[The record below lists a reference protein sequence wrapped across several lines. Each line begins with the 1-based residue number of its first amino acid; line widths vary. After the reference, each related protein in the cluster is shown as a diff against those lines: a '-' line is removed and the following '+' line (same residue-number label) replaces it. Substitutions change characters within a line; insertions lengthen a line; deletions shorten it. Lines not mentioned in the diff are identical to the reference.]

1 MQASRERNQNAI
13 LQSLR
18 GREADQTRTKRRPHL
33 VARERAVPGVAAG
46 AGVLRELLLAPA
58 SERHTEARVSTRR
71 QLPPAA
77 VDPDASRQQERRK
90 RICVWGRRGSHAAD
104 DPGIGEGGGGRRGR
118 GPGGRWVGDH
128 DVPLHR
134 RAHAMPLLL
143 RFSLDLSRVQAALA
157 LLCFS
162 PGMPR
167 AGGGGRRGSELSRLL
182 GGDGNTVC
190 WAYLE
195 KAEQYTNFFL
205 GFGLNASQRVG

>member
-1 MQASRERNQNAI
+1 MAASAEGNPGTQASRERNQNAI
-13 LQSLR
+13 LQSQR

-58 SERHTEARVSTRR
+58 SERHTKARVSTRR

-134 RAHAMPLLL
+134 RARAVPLLL
-143 RFSLDLSRVQAALA
+143 HLSLDLSQRRGS
-157 LLCFS
+157 LCFAS
-162 PGMPR
+162 PRR
-167 AGGGGRRGSELSRLL
+167 AGGGGSFLDCLAVMKKGH
-182 GGDGNTVC
+182 VC

-195 KAEQYTNFFL
+195 MPNSIQSFWAL
-205 GFGLNASQRVG
+205 D